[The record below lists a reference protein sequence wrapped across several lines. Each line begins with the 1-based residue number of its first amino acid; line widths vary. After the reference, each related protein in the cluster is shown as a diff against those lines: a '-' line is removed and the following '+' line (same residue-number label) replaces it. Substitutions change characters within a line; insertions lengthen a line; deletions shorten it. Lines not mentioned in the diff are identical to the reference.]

1 MSRRTAASN
10 KAIREAWKSEKD
22 LVKEGKGTRDW
33 TIDQQKDI
41 LDRGKAY
48 DENGKAFEGQH
59 MRSAEVHPEC
69 QGDPKNIQFL
79 TRAEH
84 LDAHGGSWRN
94 PTNWYYDPV
103 TKEKHDFGDGPI
115 IPCKVS
121 ELSKPLREGAEK
133 RVQADR
139 ETKGSSERTKLDV
152 ASAGSESKVNPA
164 REDNI
169 GSIGSAVLYALVMN
183 VVVTIVEEEP
193 PLLFNLNDLQAEAN
207 RRYGLTAAETL
218 ACIQHIY
225 EEGGGS
231 YPRTSSRQITSDME
245 KTVLS
250 LLTD

>member
-84 LDAHGGSWRN
+84 LDAHGGSWR
-94 PTNWYYDPV
+94 
-103 TKEKHDFGDGPI
+103 K
-115 IPCKVS
+115 C
-121 ELSKPLREGAEK
+121 
-133 RVQADR
+133 
-139 ETKGSSERTKLDV
+139 
-152 ASAGSESKVNPA
+152 
-164 REDNI
+164 
-169 GSIGSAVLYALVMN
+169 
-183 VVVTIVEEEP
+183 
-193 PLLFNLNDLQAEAN
+193 
-207 RRYGLTAAETL
+207 
-218 ACIQHIY
+218 
-225 EEGGGS
+225 
-231 YPRTSSRQITSDME
+231 
-245 KTVLS
+245 
-250 LLTD
+250 